1 MGQEAGRDH
10 GQRYVRIL
18 VLVVSASVRWG
29 LEWLELHSISVE
41 YHSVSTEHQRVTVHL
56 QSITVFSLL

>member
-18 VLVVSASVRWG
+18 VLVSALVRWG